1 MRQSGGL
8 QLHTGRKRLA
18 IRPPTLDP
26 RDCNVPLAMLLH
38 KGAATGH
45 VAIGG
50 SIRLLVTRYPVP
62 RISTPGIHVE
72 PQG

>member
-1 MRQSGGL
+1 MGEAGGL

-18 IRPPTLDP
+18 VRSPTLGP
-26 RDCNVPLAMLLH
+26 RRCIVPLAMLLH
-38 KGAATGH
+38 KRAAGGH
-45 VAIGG
+45 VSIGG

-72 PQG
+72 R